1 MLRMFGDRTRFLY
14 SPRGGG
20 GELPSR
26 SASRRGQSSTADW
39 IGWWRGIRAGT
50 ALSCSALR
58 RIAPSASIGGIFTR
72 SSPASRI
79 WRKVTGRSF
88 PAVLILQR
96 KGQIEKAAPAL
107 LQTQAGIKLFPLGK
121 NMRRKA
127 AKEYNKS
134 RSGRFCLK
142 SAVKSDNLPEREEKL
157 MIIQDVKEFGQLIR
171 AARKSQRVTQ
181 LRLSAMANVS
191 PRFIGEL
198 ERGKATIEIGKALHV
213 AWLLGLVIDIKG
225 GEE

>member
-1 MLRMFGDRTRFLY
+1 M
-14 SPRGGG
+14 
-20 GELPSR
+20 
-26 SASRRGQSSTADW
+26 
-39 IGWWRGIRAGT
+39 
-50 ALSCSALR
+50 
-58 RIAPSASIGGIFTR
+58 
-72 SSPASRI
+72 
-79 WRKVTGRSF
+79 
-88 PAVLILQR
+88 
-96 KGQIEKAAPAL
+96 
-107 LQTQAGIKLFPLGK
+107 
-121 NMRRKA
+121 
-127 AKEYNKS
+127 
-134 RSGRFCLK
+134 K
-142 SAVKSDNLPEREEKL
+142 SAAKSDNLPEREEKL